1 MTLRALGAISMLFK
15 HKHLLEELREK
26 GRHATAEI
34 ISMQTEGGGNSSRA
48 NWAPD
53 DDLTTRWTDCKM
65 DLRVFPSGES
75 PFEVTVH
82 TRLHT
87 FKWKGDKVPVWY
99 DPDNHRRVVVDYEED
114 VATQMRALNDA
125 ALSQHRNDLRPGLVW
140 TPVGRD
146 VLPLEAIA
154 KPGRGRLKHTGK
166 LAAMLTE
173 QAQAALAYLR
183 DNATE
188 IMPHADANWLAG
200 IDVHLDQPYGTAPAD
215 LDAEVVAGAG
225 LAVAVAIASLMTAR
239 SPGHG
244 TVVTGALTPVGEL
257 APVPHVVE
265 KILAADRIQA
275 SRIIVPEVDRGHWQD
290 HPTTKVLKTK
300 VVFVGSIA
308 EALRA
313 TV

>member
-1 MTLRALGAISMLFK
+1 MFFE

-34 ISMQTEGGGNSSRA
+34 ISLQTEGGGNSMRA

-53 DDLTTRWTDCKM
+53 DDLTTAWTDCKM
-65 DLRVFPSGES
+65 DLRVSPPGES
-75 PFEVTVH
+75 PFEATVH

-99 DPDNHRRVVVDYEED
+99 DPDNHHRVVVDYEED
-114 VATQMRALNDA
+114 VATQTRAVNDA
-125 ALSQHRNDLRPGLVW
+125 ALSQHRDDLRPGLVW
-140 TPVGRD
+140 TPIGHAI
-146 VLPLEAIA
+146 LPLEAIA
-154 KPGRGRLKHTGK
+154 RPGRGRLKHTGR

-188 IMPHADANWLAG
+188 LMPHVGADWLATN
-200 IDVHLDQPYGTAPAD
+200 DVHLDQPYGTAPAD

-225 LAVAVAIASLMTAR
+225 LAVAVAIASLMAAR
-239 SPGHG
+239 SLGRG
-244 TVVTGALTPVGEL
+244 TVVTGALTPGGEL
-257 APVPHVVE
+257 APVPRVVE

-275 SRIIVPEVDRGHWQD
+275 RRIIVPEGDRGRWQD

>member
-1 MTLRALGAISMLFK
+1 MFFT

-34 ISMQTEGGGNSSRA
+34 ISMQTEGGGNSMRA
-48 NWAPD
+48 GWAPD
-53 DDLTTRWTDCKM
+53 DDLTTSWTDCKM
-65 DLRVFPSGES
+65 DLRVFPPGES

-87 FKWKGDKVPVWY
+87 FKWKGDRVPVWF
-99 DPDNHRRVVVDYEED
+99 DPGNHRRVVVDYEED
-114 VATQMRALNDA
+114 VATKMRVISDA
-125 ALSQHRNDLRPGLVW
+125 ALAQHRDDLRPGLVW

-154 KPGRGRLKHTGK
+154 KAGRGRLKHTGK

-173 QAQAALAYLR
+173 QAQVALAYLR
-183 DNATE
+183 DNASE
-188 IMPHADANWLAG
+188 IMPHADPGWLAG
-200 IDVHLDQPYGTAPAD
+200 NDVHLDQPYGTAPAD
-215 LDAEVVAGAG
+215 LDADVVAGAG
-225 LAVAVAIASLMTAR
+225 LAVAVAIASLMAAR
-239 SPGHG
+239 SPVRG
-244 TVVTGALTPVGEL
+244 TVITGALTPGGEL
-257 APVPHVVE
+257 APVPRIAE
-265 KILAADRIQA
+265 KILAADRIRA
-275 SRIIVPEVDRGHWQD
+275 RRIIVPEGDRGRWQD

-308 EALRA
+308 EALQA

>member
-1 MTLRALGAISMLFK
+1 MFFK

-34 ISMQTEGGGNSSRA
+34 VSMQTEGGGNSMRA
-48 NWAPD
+48 DWAPD
-53 DDLTTRWTDCKM
+53 DDLTTSWTDCKM
-65 DLRVFPSGES
+65 DLRVSPPGES
-75 PFEVTVH
+75 PFEATVH

-99 DPDNHRRVVVDYEED
+99 DPGNHHRVVVDYEED
-114 VATQMRALNDA
+114 VATQMRAVNDA
-125 ALSQHRNDLRPGLVW
+125 ALSQHRDDLRPGLVW
-140 TPVGRD
+140 TPVGHI
-146 VLPLEAIA
+146 VLPLEAMA
-154 KPGRGRLKHTGK
+154 RPGKGRLKHTGK
-166 LAAMLTE
+166 LAAVLTE

-188 IMPHADANWLAG
+188 LMPHVAADWLTTN
-200 IDVHLDQPYGTAPAD
+200 DVHLDQPYGTAPAD

-225 LAVAVAIASLMTAR
+225 LAVAVAIASLMAAR
-239 SPGHG
+239 SPGRG
-244 TVVTGALTPVGEL
+244 TVVTGALTPGGEL

-275 SRIIVPEVDRGHWQD
+275 RRIIVPEGDRGRWQD

>member
-1 MTLRALGAISMLFK
+1 MLFK

-34 ISMQTEGGGNSSRA
+34 ISMQTEGGGNSMRA

-53 DDLTTRWTDCKM
+53 DDLTTSWTDCKM
-65 DLRVFPSGES
+65 DLRVLPPGES

-87 FKWKGDKVPVWY
+87 FKWTGDKVPVWY
-99 DPDNHRRVVVDYEED
+99 DPDNRRRVVVDYEED
-114 VATQMRALNDA
+114 VATKMRAVNDLT
-125 ALSQHRNDLRPGLVW
+125 LSAHRDDLRPGLVW

-146 VLPLEAIA
+146 VLPLEAIGQ
-154 KPGRGRLKHTGK
+154 PGKGRLKHTGK

-173 QAQAALAYLR
+173 QAQVALAYLR

-188 IMPHADANWLAG
+188 VMPHVDVSWLAG
-200 IDVHLDQPYGTAPAD
+200 NDVHLDQPYGTAPAD
-215 LDAEVVAGAG
+215 LDPEVVAGAG

-239 SPGHG
+239 SPSRG
-244 TVVTGALTPVGEL
+244 TVVTGALTAGGEL
-257 APVPHVVE
+257 APVPRIAE
-265 KILAADRIQA
+265 KVLAADRVQA
-275 SRIIVPEVDRGHWQD
+275 RRIIVPEADRGRWQD

-300 VVFVGSIA
+300 VVFVGSIG
-308 EALRA
+308 EALHA